1 MLALAVSAVPVGS
14 AARAPADGIAP
25 RGLALVMVDRAG
37 CSFCDAWRREILP
50 GYGAH
55 AIGRAL
61 PLAVVPIDG
70 PWPDGLGLDRA
81 PQITPSFLIL
91 RDRVEIARLE
101 GYPGARHFW
110 AALDDLILAARPRG
124 TG

>member
-1 MLALAVSAVPVGS
+1 MLALAVSAVPVGA

-55 AIGRAL
+55 AIGRTL

-70 PWPDGLGLDRA
+70 PWPDGLALARA
-81 PQITPSFLIL
+81 PQASPTFIL
-91 RDRVEIARLE
+91 LQDRMEIGRFE
-101 GYPGARHFW
+101 GYDDPQTFW
-110 AALDDLILAARPRG
+110 RTLGGLLA
-124 TG
+124 

>member
-14 AARAPADGIAP
+14 GARVPADGIAP
-25 RGLALVMVDRAG
+25 TGLALVMVDRAG
-37 CSFCDAWRREILP
+37 CSFCAAWRREILP
-50 GYGAH
+50 GYAAH
-55 AIGRAL
+55 ALGRAL

-70 PWPDGLGLDRA
+70 PWPDGLVLDRA

-101 GYPGARHFW
+101 GYPGAMYFW
-110 AALDDLILAARPRG
+110 PALKGLIPAARTRG
-124 TG
+124 AG